1 MWRRTCWNKVKRWSV
16 ETKTR
21 PKLQVNTDPR
31 EGVDLN
37 TGFPEVLALLR
48 HVGIKET
55 DSGEFFLKAR

>member
-1 MWRRTCWNKVKRWSV
+1 M

-31 EGVDLN
+31 EGVDLD

-48 HVGIKET
+48 QVGIKET